1 MKTGLSAVALACV
14 ILAGCGGDG
23 MSSNNPGTS
32 TTSGTPAT
40 PAQPVTP
47 VAQTFSVKDFGA
59 KGDGTSD
66 DTVAI
71 QKALNAA
78 SAAKGT
84 VVFPQGTFMTGALF
98 VGSNTTLQ
106 VDEGVTLKAIQAQT
120 WWNVETTIAS
130 GATNGFYPDGL
141 SLYPQVLTRVQ
152 GIEMNWASAIINVRN
167 ADNVVI
173 TGKGVIDGNGQSWWS
188 HYYAD
193 GTAFHSATGVGWALN
208 WDEQRPRGIETFKST
223 NVYIK
228 DVTVQNSPFWTIHL
242 CYSDQVHLDGVKVYN
257 FPTAATGIMPSTDG
271 IDMDSSTNVLV
282 ENADIAANDDG
293 FVIKSGRDG
302 DGLRVNKPTAN
313 VVIRNSVV
321 RAGATAF
328 TIGSETSGGANNI
341 EVSNIQVTP
350 LTGQI
355 NSNVGYK
362 TGGPA
367 VYSVFV
373 FKSAPTRGGTM
384 ENVYIHDIT
393 VDDAY
398 YFMTGNENWPAG
410 GTVPATFGTT
420 YLEPSYWPP
429 ILAMP
434 ATPADGYPTFRN
446 FRFENITMKHVESS
460 VFNVAGYT
468 IAGEAEK
475 GRFTNF
481 TFNNV
486 NITAATSAGKS
497 VGAGSIAN
505 AGNWVFTNST
515 IKNVTGANLVPTLSA
530 TTTSGITG
538 LPGQ

>member
-1 MKTGLSAVALACV
+1 MRTGLLAIALACMTV
-14 ILAGCGGDG
+14 AGCGGGGIPNSDSDATAAPKSAAPAKPA
-23 MSSNNPGTS
+23 SSPNVK
-32 TTSGTPAT
+32 TTFN
-40 PAQPVTP
+40 
-47 VAQTFSVKDFGA
+47 VAEFGA
-59 KGDGTSD
+59 KGDGSTD
-66 DTVAI
+66 DTAAI

-106 VDEGVTLKAIQAQT
+106 IDEGVTLKAIQAQS
-120 WWNVETTIAS
+120 WWNIETTIAS

-141 SLYPQVLTRVQ
+141 SLYPQVPTRVQ
-152 GIEMNWASAIINVRN
+152 GIEMNWASAIINVRD
-167 ADNVVI
+167 ADNVTI

-193 GTAFHSATGVGWALN
+193 GTTFHSSLGVTWALN
-208 WDEQRPRGIETFKST
+208 WDEQRPRGIETYKST
-223 NVYIK
+223 NVTIK

-242 CYSDQVHLDGVKVYN
+242 CYSDQLHLDGVHVYN

-271 IDMDSSTNVLV
+271 IDMDSSTNILV
-282 ENADIAANDDG
+282 ENADIVANDDG

-313 VVIRNSVV
+313 VVIRNSTV

-341 EVSNIQVTP
+341 EVSNIQVSP
-350 LTGQI
+350 LTAQI

-373 FKSAPTRGGTM
+373 FKSAPTRGGVM
-384 ENVYIHDIT
+384 ENVYIHDIN

-398 YFMTGNENWPAG
+398 YFMQGNENWPAG

-420 YLEPSYWPP
+420 YVEPPYWPS
-429 ILAMP
+429 ILVMP
-434 ATPADGYPTFRN
+434 ANASDGYPIFRN
-446 FRFENITMKHVESS
+446 FRFENIRMKHVESA
-460 VFNVAGYT
+460 VFGVAGYT

-486 NITAATSAGKS
+486 NITAVKSSGTS

-505 AGNWVFTNST
+505 AGNWTFTNST
-515 IKNVTGANLVPTLSA
+515 IKNAAGANLVPTLA
-530 TTTSGITG
+530 TTSTAVTG

>member
-1 MKTGLSAVALACV
+1 MA
-14 ILAGCGGDG
+14 LAGCGGGVSGSDSDSQAAATPSKPDTPA
-23 MSSNNPGTS
+23 SSPQVS
-32 TTSGTPAT
+32 TTFN
-40 PAQPVTP
+40 
-47 VAQTFSVKDFGA
+47 VADYGA
-59 KGDGTSD
+59 KGDGSTD
-66 DTVAI
+66 DTAAI

-84 VVFPQGTFMTGALF
+84 VTFPQGTFMTGALF
-98 VGSNTTLQ
+98 VGSNTTVQL
-106 VDEGVTLKAIQAQT
+106 DEGVTLKAIQAQT

-130 GATNGFYPDGL
+130 GVTNGFYPDGL
-141 SLYPQVLTRVQ
+141 ALYPQVPTRVQ
-152 GIEMNWASAIINVRN
+152 GIEMNWASALINVRN
-167 ADNVVI
+167 AQNVTI
-173 TGKGVIDGNGQSWWS
+173 TGKGVIDGNGQAWWT

-193 GTAFHSATGVGWALN
+193 GTSFHSSLGVGWALN
-208 WDEQRPRGIETFKST
+208 WDEQRPRGIETYESS
-223 NVYIK
+223 NVTIK

-242 CYSDQVHLDGVKVYN
+242 CYSDQLHLDGVKVYN

-271 IDMDSSTNVLV
+271 IDMDSSTNILV
-282 ENADIAANDDG
+282 ENADIVANDDG

-313 VVIRNSVV
+313 VVIRNSTV

-341 EVSNIQVTP
+341 EVSNIQVSP

-362 TGGPA
+362 AGGPA

-384 ENVYIHDIT
+384 ENVYVHDIN

-398 YFMTGNENWPAG
+398 YFMQGNENWPAG

-420 YLEPSYWPP
+420 YLEPSYWPS

-434 ATPADGYPTFRN
+434 ANASDGYPIYRN
-446 FRFENITMKHVESS
+446 FKFENINMKHVESA
-460 VFNVAGYT
+460 VFGVTGYT

-486 NITAATSAGKS
+486 NITASKSSGAS

-505 AGNWVFTNST
+505 AGNWTFTNST
-515 IKNVTGANLVPTLSA
+515 IKDAAGNNLVPTLAA
-530 TTTSGITG
+530 TSTNVTG

>member
-1 MKTGLSAVALACV
+1 MKTGLLAIALACMT
-14 ILAGCGGDG
+14 LAGCGGSGLGDG
-23 MSSNNPGTS
+23 NSGTS
-32 TTSGTPAT
+32 ANSAPSTPDTPASSPSVSKT
-40 PAQPVTP
+40 FN
-47 VAQTFSVKDFGA
+47 VADFGA
-59 KGDGTSD
+59 KGDGTTD
-66 DTVAI
+66 DTAAI

-84 VVFPQGTFMTGALF
+84 VTFAQGTYMTGALF
-98 VGSNTTLQ
+98 IGSNTTVQ
-106 VDEGVTLKAIQAQT
+106 IDEGVTLKAIQAQT
-120 WWNVETTIAS
+120 WWNIETTVAS
-130 GATNGFYPDGL
+130 GVTNGLYPDGL
-141 SLYPQVLTRVQ
+141 ALYPQVPTRVQ
-152 GIEMNWASAIINVRN
+152 GIEMNWASAIINVRD
-167 ADNVVI
+167 ADNVTI

-193 GTAFHSATGVGWALN
+193 GTSFHSTLGVTWALN
-208 WDEQRPRGIETFKST
+208 WDEQRPRGIETYKST
-223 NVYIK
+223 NVTIK
-228 DVTVQNSPFWTIHL
+228 DVTVQNSPFWTVHL

-257 FPTAATGIMPSTDG
+257 FPNATTGIMPSTDG

-282 ENADIAANDDG
+282 ENADIVANDDG

-362 TGGPA
+362 AGGPA

-384 ENVYIHDIT
+384 ENVYIHDIN

-398 YFMTGNENWPAG
+398 YFMQGNENWPAG
-410 GTVPATFGTT
+410 GTVPATFGST
-420 YLEPSYWPP
+420 YLEPGYWPA

-434 ATPADGYPTFRN
+434 ANPSDGYPIFRN
-446 FRFENITMKHVESS
+446 FKFENINMKHVESA
-460 VFNVAGYT
+460 VFGVAGYT

-486 NITAATSAGKS
+486 NITAVKSSGTS

-505 AGNWVFTNST
+505 AGDWTFTNST
-515 IKNVTGANLVPTLSA
+515 IKDAGGANLVPKLAA
-530 TTTSGITG
+530 TATNVTG

>member
-1 MKTGLSAVALACV
+1 MRTGLLAIAVAWMA
-14 ILAGCGGDG
+14 LAGCGGSGLGDG
-23 MSSNNPGTS
+23 NSDVAANSGPSKPDAPASSPGVSS
-32 TTSGTPAT
+32 TFN
-40 PAQPVTP
+40 
-47 VAQTFSVKDFGA
+47 VADYGA
-59 KGDGTSD
+59 KGDGTTD
-66 DTVAI
+66 DTAAI

-84 VVFPQGTFMTGALF
+84 VTFPQGTFMTGALF
-98 VGSNTTLQ
+98 IGSNTTVQ
-106 VDEGVTLKAIQAQT
+106 IDEGVTLKAIQAPT
-120 WWNVETTIAS
+120 WWNIRTTVAS
-130 GATNGFYPDGL
+130 GATNGFTPDGL
-141 SLYPQVLTRVQ
+141 SLYPQVPTRVQ
-152 GIEMNWASAIINVRN
+152 GIEMNWASAIINVRDS
-167 ADNVVI
+167 DNVTI

-188 HYYAD
+188 HYYSD
-193 GTAFHSATGVGWALN
+193 GTSSHSSLGVTWALN
-208 WDEQRPRGIETFKST
+208 WDEQRPRGIETYKST
-223 NVYIK
+223 HVTIK
-228 DVTVQNSPFWTIHL
+228 DVTVQNSPFWTVHL

-257 FPTAATGIMPSTDG
+257 FPNATTGIMPSTDG

-282 ENADIAANDDG
+282 ENADIVANDDG

-313 VVIRNSVV
+313 VLIRNSVV

-341 EVSNIQVTP
+341 EVSNIKVTP

-362 TGGPA
+362 AGGPA

-384 ENVYIHDIT
+384 ENVYIHDIN

-398 YFMTGNENWPAG
+398 YFMQGNENWPAG
-410 GTVPATFGTT
+410 GTVPATFGST
-420 YLEPSYWPP
+420 YLEPGYWPS

-434 ATPADGYPTFRN
+434 ATASDGYPIFRN
-446 FRFENITMKHVESS
+446 FRFENITMKHVESA
-460 VFNVAGYT
+460 VFGVAGYT

-486 NITAATSAGKS
+486 NIKAVKSSGAS

-505 AGNWVFTNST
+505 AGNWTFTNST
-515 IKNVTGANLVPTLSA
+515 IKDAGGANLVPTLAA
-530 TTTSGITG
+530 TSTNVTG